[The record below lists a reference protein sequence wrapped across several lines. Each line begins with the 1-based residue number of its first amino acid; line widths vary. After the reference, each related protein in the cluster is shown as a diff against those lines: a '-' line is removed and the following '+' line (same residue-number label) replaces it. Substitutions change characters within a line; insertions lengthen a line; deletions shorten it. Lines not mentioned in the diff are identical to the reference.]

1 MTSPPPDD
9 PLADPRP
16 LVTRAE
22 LDRLARLRRDV
33 GWYDRA
39 DARTGDELRFA
50 LDLVDRLLGRAT
62 LPGEDPYPP
71 DDPTA
76 RYDVRAGPSLYMCG
90 HGDWHVRV
98 RGRPGIVLSFT
109 AGPLDAARL
118 RDLLT
123 PLDRYRAA
131 LDDLG
136 AVVARAQD
144 LDEAGDSPGYET
156 AHAVRAWRDRL
167 LAALDDRAGEDGR

>member
-109 AGPLDAARL
+109 AGPLDVARL
-118 RDLLT
+118 RALLT
-123 PLDRYRAA
+123 PLDPYRVA